1 MIDINKKYRT
11 RDGREVRIYATD
23 GAECLPVHGAIK
35 WVTGKGW
42 KPDIAGWRPCS
53 WTKNGKAVDGEEFS
67 CDLIEVKPRI
77 KRAVWANLYNDG
89 RITLGHPSKEDADK
103 CADRGRL
110 ACVKVEIDCEEGEGL

>member
-23 GAECLPVHGAIK
+23 GAECLSVHGAIK

-42 KPDIAGWRPCS
+42 VPDIAGWRPCS

-67 CDLIEVKPRI
+67 CDLGK
-77 KRAVWANLYNDG
+77 KRFSGPKILILKLNLTILLERCNPTNHDFFQ
-89 RITLGHPSKEDADK
+89 AF
-103 CADRGRL
+103 
-110 ACVKVEIDCEEGEGL
+110 GLLLHAYSIIG

>member
-11 RDGREVRIYATD
+11 RDGREARIYALN
-23 GAECLPVHGAIK
+23 GGGMHSVHGS
-35 WVTGKGW
+35 VLMN
-42 KPDIAGWRPCS
+42 DGWRSCT
-53 WTKNGKAVDGEEFS
+53 WLFDGRITCADS
-67 CDLIEVKPRI
+67 CGDLIEVKPRI
-77 KRAVWANLYNDG
+77 KRTVWANLYIDG